1 MDKKKLNRIVM
12 VLPVVVA
19 MLVVAVILVLIFS
32 NNSTAAVAPTTEL
45 AAVESGVAAGVP
57 ATSGPSCEFSFL
69 IGLKSQEAVEKIE
82 PLDRPYRVIAPN
94 TAVTQDYSLERI
106 NLMTDENDIVQ
117 SVDCN

>member
-1 MDKKKLNRIVM
+1 MDKKKLNRVVM

-19 MLVVAVILVLIFS
+19 ILVVAVILVLILS
-32 NNSTAAVAPTTEL
+32 NNGTAATAPVTQL
-45 AAVESGVAAGVP
+45 ASAEEAATAP
-57 ATSGPSCEFSFL
+57 AAGPSCEFSFL
-69 IGLKSQEAVEKIE
+69 VGLKSEEAVEKIE
-82 PLDRPYRVIAPN
+82 PLERPYRVIAPN